1 MQALVFI
8 EANGK
13 ARAWSKILR
22 DIGVTATVIA
32 TTGHVCSYPRGLFP
46 IGIDLG
52 AKGRFERLRAPIPE
66 KRQRILDAV
75 SAAPRDAAIIV
86 ACDNDTEGDVIS
98 LDVVDIIR
106 AQFPARMNRVVR
118 VQPGPITPSGVRTA
132 LASARNLVECNE
144 DMIDDAVAGRARA
157 ATDRWI
163 GATFSRQ
170 AGLPVGRVR
179 SAILG
184 TVWMMARNPH
194 LLRQRPETGEITIQ
208 ARSATGGRPFV
219 ARIPLFGGEDP
230 EYLSV
235 LRALAAKWAGRPVP
249 GIVRIPT
256 PAGAAIAPRVGSVR
270 PFTTAEAL
278 VYAARFHAIPV
289 QMAMKGL
296 QNGYQAGILSY
307 PRTDSRFISDDS
319 ANRITML
326 GQSMGLQGL
335 EAVVLSSQARVA
347 QIDGPAPAHE
357 ALHPVMP
364 ITTANANFLKSVVRL
379 PIREPS
385 EGWDQAS
392 VNKAMIAIVA
402 RRAMEAAR
410 DIVEEWGNWQPDNQA
425 PVSNE
430 EADILRD
437 LDFVREVNFNFPW
450 TRSYA
455 TGERA
460 WPLDAVLLETMAEE
474 EIGRPSTY
482 AAHIATA
489 IESGDIEAGAD
500 FEPPRPSPQGMTT
513 LKRTPKSVW
522 HPATCRMIERALENS
537 GNILREDE
545 DAPIELRARHRVLSW
560 LQRVPAD
567 MREALLEALN
577 GEVAGRI
584 PGSGPSLPV
593 ADAAG
598 AAEYDLSAVPEPS
611 PFAN

>member
-22 DIGVTATVIA
+22 DIGVTATVIP

-46 IGIDLG
+46 IGIELTE
-52 AKGRFERLRAPIPE
+52 AGRFERLRAPIPE
-66 KRQRILDAV
+66 KRARILDAV
-75 SAAPRDAAIIV
+75 RATPRDAAIVI

-98 LDVVDIIR
+98 LDVIDIIR
-106 AQFPARMNRVVR
+106 SEFPSRAARIVR
-118 VQPGPITPSGVRTA
+118 ISPGPITPSGVRTA
-132 LASARNLVECNE
+132 LAGARNLTECSR
-144 DMIDDAVAGRARA
+144 DIVDDAVAGRARA

-163 GATFSRQ
+163 GATFSKL

-184 TVWMMARNPH
+184 SVWMMSRNPK

-219 ARIPLFGGEDP
+219 ARIALFGNEDP
-230 EYLSV
+230 ERLTI
-235 LRALAAKWAGRPVP
+235 LREIARKWAGRPVP
-249 GIVRIPT
+249 GLVRIPT

-289 QMAMKGL
+289 DMGMRGL

-307 PRTDSRFISDDS
+307 PRTDSRFLSDGS
-319 ANRITML
+319 ANRATML
-326 GQSMGLQGL
+326 GLAMGLQGL
-335 EAVVLSSQARVA
+335 DPDILSSQSR
-347 QIDGPAPAHE
+347 IDGADAELPAHE

-364 ITTANANFLKSVVRL
+364 LTTANAEFLKSVVRL
-379 PIREPS
+379 PIRIPP
-385 EGWDQAS
+385 EGWDQSS
-392 VNKAMIAIVA
+392 VNRAMIALVS

-410 DIVEEWGNWQPDNQA
+410 DIVEEWGNWAPDNQA

-437 LDFVREVNFNFPW
+437 LDFVREANFNFPW
-450 TRSYA
+450 TRSYV
-455 TGERA
+455 TGERS

-474 EIGRPSTY
+474 GIGRPSTY
-482 AAHIATA
+482 AAHITTA
-489 IESGDIEAGAD
+489 IASGDIEQGAE
-500 FEPPRPSPQGMTT
+500 FEPPRPSPKGMTT

-522 HPATCRMIERALENS
+522 HPATCRMIELALENP
-537 GNILREDE
+537 GNMLREDE
-545 DAPIELRARHRVLSW
+545 RSPIELRARHRVMSW
-560 LQRVPAD
+560 LSRAPED
-567 MREALLEALN
+567 MREALLEALQ
-577 GEVAGRI
+577 GDGAPRQAGI
-584 PGSGPSLPV
+584 SAAAPALEADGAEELGVLP
-593 ADAAG
+593 A
-598 AAEYDLSAVPEPS
+598 PS
-611 PFAN
+611 PYVN